1 MKFNFL
7 AIDPLALILPTNM
20 YLIWVEIHNP
30 NNPFANDLAEV
41 LKRATAEE
49 KSFISARLAN
59 LNAYTAAVGA
69 ALKGQAAAAVK

>member
-1 MKFNFL
+1 MNFNFL
-7 AIDPLALILPTNM
+7 AVDPLALILPTNM

-59 LNAYTAAVGA
+59 LNGYTAAVSA

>member
-1 MKFNFL
+1 MNFNFL
-7 AIDPLALILPTNM
+7 AVDPLALILPTNI

-30 NNPFANDLAEV
+30 NNPFANDFAEV

-59 LNAYTAAVGA
+59 LNAYTAAVNA